1 MPRKYTKRITPEERA
16 AIGRANAT
24 RKYADGLVIPLHEKT
39 HNIRVTESVYNPL
52 NEKRGRTPWNNFL
65 ARLAGLDP
73 RPDRRFIRKDGTFS
87 PPKS

>member
-1 MPRKYTKRITPEERA
+1 MPRPYRQRITPEERA
-16 AIGRANAT
+16 AIGRANAAKKYGGDIRPANEK
-24 RKYADGLVIPLHEKT
+24 RKAIF
-39 HNIRVTESVYNPL
+39 VTESVYNPL